1 MESEYFCPVPTN
13 QIPLFEFNKLT
24 KSHFYSWP
32 LDKNRLYLNLAISWF
47 LFLLLSIF
55 IGTGS
60 ILITHD
66 YYKLLT
72 IELLSSLLLPIILI
86 AHLLISWQY
95 ILKRL
100 LSENI
105 EYEKSGWFDGSI
117 WQKPNDWRV
126 RDLLIAQY
134 EVKPIIKRLMNPL
147 KVNVSLITLTTSIY
161 FLFFIIL

>member
-1 MESEYFCPVPTN
+1 MELGYFGPVTAN

-32 LDKNRLYLNLAISWF
+32 LDKNRLYIKLIISWF
-47 LFLLLSIF
+47 LFLLISIF

-66 YYKLLT
+66 HYKLLT
-72 IELLSSLLLPIILI
+72 VELFSSLLLPIVLI
-86 AHLLISWQY
+86 THLLISWQY

-105 EYEKSGWFDGSI
+105 EYEKSGWFDGNI
-117 WQKPNDWRV
+117 WQKPNNWRV

-134 EVKPIIKRLMNPL
+134 EVKPIIKQLMNPL
-147 KVNVSLITLTTSIY
+147 KVNICLITLTTSIY
-161 FLFFIIL
+161 FLFFIKS

>member
-1 MESEYFCPVPTN
+1 MESEKFCPVPTK

-24 KSHFYSWP
+24 KSNFYSWP
-32 LDKNRLYLNLAISWF
+32 QEKNRLYIKLITSWF
-47 LFLLLSIF
+47 LFLLISIF

-60 ILITHD
+60 ILLTHD

-72 IELLSSLLLPIILI
+72 VELLSSLLLPIILI
-86 AHLLISWQY
+86 THLLISWQY

-105 EYEKSGWFDGSI
+105 EYEKSGWFDGNI
-117 WQKPNDWRV
+117 WQKPNNWRV

-134 EVKPIIKRLMNPL
+134 EVKPIIKQLMNPL
-147 KVNVSLITLTTSIY
+147 KVNISLITLTTSIY
-161 FLFFIIL
+161 FLLFIIS